1 MMSQPGDV
9 PCPANCSFSETD
21 WAALARFWHPVATSD
36 EVAASPFS
44 TVLLDVRVVVYR
56 SNGIATAALDICP
69 HRGAQL
75 SRGNMVGEEL
85 QCPYHGLRFDGS
97 GRCTLIPAQ
106 GAEGRIPERMRLT
119 AFPTEER
126 FGIVWAKL
134 SHDDAVPLPDW
145 SVLEQDQLVA
155 APVPPETWDVTAA
168 RHAENFNDIA
178 HLAFVHQ
185 STFGDVPPKVPDYKL
200 ESSATGLRHH
210 YCDLGNSRLFER
222 HLRLGADAPAPTL
235 IEDVKYDYRFT
246 YPFASS
252 LEVRAPDGR
261 SSFIFDVIQPIAAKK
276 SRVFKVIARN
286 FDLDGPIEGAVAFE
300 QAVNKEDREA
310 IEPALPVLVPLD
322 PRDEFHIKSDRW
334 SIAYRRALSKFGL
347 GVDVDRVVPD

>member
-1 MMSQPGDV
+1 MNDTAGV
-9 PCPANCSFSETD
+9 ACPANCSFTETD
-21 WAALARFWHPVATSD
+21 WAALARFWHPVAASA
-36 EVAASPFS
+36 EVAERPFS

-56 SNGIATAALDICP
+56 AKGEATAALDICP

-75 SRGNMVGEEL
+75 SRGDMVNEEL
-85 QCPYHGLRFDGS
+85 QCPYHGLRFDGE

-106 GAEGRIPERMRLT
+106 GPGGRIPERMRLT
-119 AFPTEER
+119 TFPTVER
-126 FGIVWAKL
+126 YGIVWAKL
-134 SHDDAVPLPDW
+134 CNTETVALPDW
-145 SVLEQDQLVA
+145 SILEGEGIIS

-185 STFGDVPPKVPDYKL
+185 TTFGDVPPEVPDYEL
-200 ESSATGLRHH
+200 ELSDTGLRHH
-210 YCDLGNSRLFER
+210 YSDLGNSRLFER

-276 SRVFKVIARN
+276 SRVFKIIARN
-286 FDLDGPIEGAVAFE
+286 FDLDGPIEAAVAFE

-322 PRDEFHIKSDRW
+322 PRDEFHIKADRW

>member
-1 MMSQPGDV
+1 MSKPGEALY
-9 PCPANCSFSETD
+9 PANSSFSETD
-21 WAALARFWHPVATSD
+21 WTALAGFWHPVATSGEAD
-36 EVAASPFS
+36 EGPFA

-56 SNGIATAALDICP
+56 SNGKATAALDICP

-75 SRGNMVGEEL
+75 SRGAIVEEEL
-85 QCPYHGLRFDGS
+85 QCPYHGLRFDGD

-106 GAEGRIPERMRLT
+106 GPGGHIPERMRLT
-119 AFPTEER
+119 TFPTTER
-126 FGIVWAKL
+126 YGIVWAKL
-134 SHDDAVPLPDW
+134 LDEEVVPVPDW
-145 SVLEQDQLVA
+145 SVLEQERIISA
-155 APVPPETWDVTAA
+155 SIPPELWDVTAA

-185 STFGDVPPKVPDYKL
+185 DTFGAVPPEVPDYEL
-200 ESSATGLRHH
+200 EISDTGLRHH
-210 YCDLGNSRLFER
+210 YSDLGNSRLFER
-222 HLRLGADAPAPTL
+222 HLNLGADAPAPTL

-276 SRVFKVIARN
+276 SRVFKIIARN

-300 QAVNKEDREA
+300 QAVNKEDRGV

-322 PRDEFHIKSDRW
+322 PRDEFHIKADRW
-334 SIAYRRALSKFGL
+334 SVAYRRALSKFGL
-347 GVDVDRVVPD
+347 GVNVDRVIPE